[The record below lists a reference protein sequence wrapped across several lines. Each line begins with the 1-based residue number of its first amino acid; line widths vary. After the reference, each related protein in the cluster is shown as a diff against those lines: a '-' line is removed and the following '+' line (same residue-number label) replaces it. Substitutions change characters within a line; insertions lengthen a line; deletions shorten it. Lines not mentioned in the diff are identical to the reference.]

1 MEIIDATTQS
11 SEEGQ
16 KNLDVEINSRG
27 LSSRDFNMKTAALI
41 KSQIGDL
48 EEVRRSLGLSQRKM
62 CQLLLI
68 DPSTWSR
75 WVTGKTAPPP
85 YVYRMLQWGLAV
97 MERYPET
104 HPLANYEKF
113 EQLKK
118 SEDLARRIAQLEK
131 NSPEISPACQKPQS
145 FWSILKSFIF

>member
-1 MEIIDATTQS
+1 MEIIDATTQP
-11 SEEGQ
+11 SESNQ
-16 KNLDVEINSRG
+16 KNPDIEVNSRG

-41 KSQIGDL
+41 KSQIGDI
-48 EEVRRSLGLSQRKM
+48 EEVRKSLGLSQRKM

-75 WVTGKTAPPP
+75 WVTGKTEPPP

-118 SEDLARRIAQLEK
+118 SEELAKRVEQLEK
-131 NSPEISPACQKPQS
+131 EQQQS
-145 FWSILKSFIF
+145 GSKADGEKLGFWSRVFG